1 MEKKQLK
8 IRTLMADDMFTALA
22 FADKLELT
30 DKIINFLEQRDQAKD
45 ITAKQIGYQLIIE
58 KNPGSKEAKQAEKDL
73 EGISADISKQSFDII
88 GQVVKM
94 ILSNLKMIKTELNT
108 FLADILEGEY
118 TAEDVGKLPLAQY
131 IGLIKDFFEV
141 AKVELSELFKSLGS
155 STTEAE

>member
-1 MEKKQLK
+1 MAKKQLK
-8 IRTLMADDMFTALA
+8 IRTLMADDMFTVLA
-22 FADKLELT
+22 FAEKLELT
-30 DKIINFLEQRDQAKD
+30 DKIINFIEERDQAKD
-45 ITAKQIGYQLIIE
+45 IMKKRIGYQLIIE
-58 KNPGSKEAKQAEKDL
+58 KNPGSKEATKAEKEL
-73 EGISADISKQSFDII
+73 ESITDDISEQSFDII